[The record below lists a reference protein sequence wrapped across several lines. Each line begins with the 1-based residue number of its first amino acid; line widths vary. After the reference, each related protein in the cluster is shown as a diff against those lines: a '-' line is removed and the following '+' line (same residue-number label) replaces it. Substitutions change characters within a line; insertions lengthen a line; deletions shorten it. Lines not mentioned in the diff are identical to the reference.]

1 MIHITATTF
10 DVEGY
15 VDFEPLPSQQAD
27 TFQRRVSRVSTLDGG
42 VAISDRGYSDGDRTL
57 TYAYRPISK
66 EHDDRARRIIRL
78 HPTVTVSTPEGLFMA
93 APQNFEQGRSE
104 NVFTLLVIER
114 LDED

>member
-1 MIHITATTF
+1 MINITATTF

-15 VDFEPLPSQQAD
+15 IDFEPLPSQQSD

-42 VAISDRGYSDGDRTL
+42 VAVSDRGYSDGDRTL
-57 TYAYRPISK
+57 VYAYRPISK
-66 EHDDRARRIIRL
+66 GHDARAQRLIKL
-78 HPTVTVSTPEGLFMA
+78 HPTVTVSTPDGVFKA
-93 APQNFEQGRSE
+93 VPQNFEQGPAE